1 MSEIFNMTFLYIT
14 LCAFLNIYVYI
25 LVYKK
30 LSNKTKFRFTLEN
43 SFYFLITT
51 CLVTLNNLNNT
62 VYITTPLV
70 SAFIIFIMLKLMFKD
85 SWYKTLCVDGIIILY
100 AFILDPILSII
111 MSLTFTNVIE
121 LNIQAIPKL
130 LISIIFSYIYYFTFY
145 HTKVKILV
153 QYIIETLLKSRK
165 TLIYL
170 YVSILI
176 VNTFNILYGLNY
188 LDYKYYITIILMIM
202 YMVYFAK
209 MFSKEIY
216 NNKMLVIKN
225 KYLNEYLENYEK
237 MSDNYRTLKHNL
249 RNDLYL
255 IKCSKEKDPVI
266 NKMYVKYTDDEN
278 WEGKISG
285 IPSGL
290 QGIIFLKMQYAETKN
305 IKFIVD
311 NKIDENELNE
321 NSQIYLDTC
330 EIVAICLDNAIEA
343 SEETSQKMISMD
355 INKNSSFYLIEITN
369 TFNNRID
376 IDKLGEKNYSTKNR
390 NSGIGLNYIEN
401 LSKSITVKRLI
412 IENIFRTIIKIKKQ
426 EKTVTHK

>member
-1 MSEIFNMTFLYIT
+1 MSEIFNFNFIYYSVCT
-14 LCAFLNIYVYI
+14 FLNIYVYI

-30 LSNKTKFRFTLEN
+30 LSNNTNFKFNLPN
-43 SFYFLITT
+43 ILYMILCIFLVII
-51 CLVTLNNLNNT
+51 NNLKNT
-62 VYITTPLV
+62 IYLITPLV

-130 LISIIFSYIYYFTFY
+130 LITIIFSYIYYFTFY
-145 HTKVKILV
+145 HTKVKDLV

-165 TLIYL
+165 TLLFL

-188 LDYKYYITIILMIM
+188 LDYKYYVTIILMII
-202 YMVYFAK
+202 YMVYFAI

-216 NNKMLVIKN
+216 NNKILSVKN

-237 MSDNYRTLKHNL
+237 MSDNYKTLKHNL

-255 IKCSKEKDPVI
+255 IKCSKEKDAVI
-266 NKMYVKYTDDEN
+266 NKMYEKYTDDEACFS
-278 WEGKISG
+278 KISN

-311 NKIDENELNE
+311 NKIDENELDE

-369 TFNNRID
+369 IFNNRID

-412 IENIFRTIIKIKKQ
+412 IENIFRTIIKVKKQ

>member
-1 MSEIFNMTFLYIT
+1 
-14 LCAFLNIYVYI
+14 
-25 LVYKK
+25 
-30 LSNKTKFRFTLEN
+30 
-43 SFYFLITT
+43 
-51 CLVTLNNLNNT
+51 
-62 VYITTPLV
+62 
-70 SAFIIFIMLKLMFKD
+70 MLKLLFKD
-85 SWYKTLCVDGIIILY
+85 TWYKTICVDGIIILY

-111 MSLTFTNVIE
+111 MSFTFTNVIE

-153 QYIIETLLKSRK
+153 QYIIETLLKSKK

-188 LDYKYYITIILMIM
+188 LDYKYYVTIILMIM
-202 YMVYFAK
+202 YMVYFAT

-216 NNKMLVIKN
+216 NNKMLVVKN

-237 MSDNYRTLKHNL
+237 ISDNYRTLKHNL

-266 NKMYVKYTDDEN
+266 NKMYEKYTDDEN

-285 IPSGL
+285 IPSVL

-305 IKFIVD
+305 IKFMVD
-311 NKIDENELNE
+311 NKIDENELDE

-343 SEETSQKMISMD
+343 SEETDKKLISMD
-355 INKNSSFYLIEITN
+355 INHQESYYIIEITN
-369 TFNNRID
+369 TFKNKLD
-376 IDKLGEKNYSTKNR
+376 IDRLGEKNYSTKNR

-412 IENIFRTIIKIKKQ
+412 IENIFRTIIKVEKE
-426 EKTVTHK
+426 EKTVRHK

>member
-14 LCAFLNIYVYI
+14 LCVFLNIYVYI

-30 LSNKTKFRFTLEN
+30 LSKNTNFRFN
-43 SFYFLITT
+43 FKNMVYFLITT

-70 SAFIIFIMLKLMFKD
+70 SALLIFLMLKLLFKD
-85 SWYKTLCVDGIIILY
+85 TWYKTICVDGVIILY
-100 AFILDPILSII
+100 SFILDPILSII
-111 MSLTFTNVIE
+111 MSITFTNVIE

-130 LISIIFSYIYYFTFY
+130 LITTMFSYIYYFTFY

-153 QYIIETLLKSRK
+153 QYIIETLLKSKK
-165 TLIYL
+165 TVIFL

-188 LDYKYYITIILMIM
+188 LDYKYYVTIILMIM
-202 YMVYFAK
+202 YMVYFAT

-216 NNKMLVIKN
+216 NNKILSVKN

-237 MSDNYRTLKHNL
+237 MSDNYKTLKHNL

-255 IKCSKEKDPVI
+255 IKCSKEKDAVI
-266 NKMYVKYTDDEN
+266 NKMYEKYTDDEN
-278 WEGKISG
+278 WEGKISN

-311 NKIDENELNE
+311 NKIDENELDE

-412 IENIFRTIIKIKKQ
+412 IENIFRTIIKVKKQ

>member
-30 LSNKTKFRFTLEN
+30 LSKKTKFRFTLEN

-70 SAFIIFIMLKLMFKD
+70 SALLIFLMLKLMFKD
-85 SWYKTLCVDGIIILY
+85 SWNKTLCVDGIIILY
-100 AFILDPILSII
+100 AFMLDPILSII

-188 LDYKYYITIILMIM
+188 LDYKYYVTIILMIM
-202 YMVYFAK
+202 YMVYFQRC
-209 MFSKEIY
+209 
-216 NNKMLVIKN
+216 LVK
-225 KYLNEYLENYEK
+225 KYI
-237 MSDNYRTLKHNL
+237 TT
-249 RNDLYL
+249 
-255 IKCSKEKDPVI
+255 KC
-266 NKMYVKYTDDEN
+266 
-278 WEGKISG
+278 
-285 IPSGL
+285 
-290 QGIIFLKMQYAETKN
+290 
-305 IKFIVD
+305 
-311 NKIDENELNE
+311 
-321 NSQIYLDTC
+321 
-330 EIVAICLDNAIEA
+330 
-343 SEETSQKMISMD
+343 
-355 INKNSSFYLIEITN
+355 
-369 TFNNRID
+369 
-376 IDKLGEKNYSTKNR
+376 
-390 NSGIGLNYIEN
+390 
-401 LSKSITVKRLI
+401 
-412 IENIFRTIIKIKKQ
+412 
-426 EKTVTHK
+426 

>member
-1 MSEIFNMTFLYIT
+1 
-14 LCAFLNIYVYI
+14 
-25 LVYKK
+25 
-30 LSNKTKFRFTLEN
+30 
-43 SFYFLITT
+43 
-51 CLVTLNNLNNT
+51 
-62 VYITTPLV
+62 
-70 SAFIIFIMLKLMFKD
+70 
-85 SWYKTLCVDGIIILY
+85 
-100 AFILDPILSII
+100 
-111 MSLTFTNVIE
+111 
-121 LNIQAIPKL
+121 
-130 LISIIFSYIYYFTFY
+130 
-145 HTKVKILV
+145 
-153 QYIIETLLKSRK
+153 
-165 TLIYL
+165 
-170 YVSILI
+170 
-176 VNTFNILYGLNY
+176 
-188 LDYKYYITIILMIM
+188 
-202 YMVYFAK
+202 MVYFAI

-216 NNKMLVIKN
+216 NNKILSVKN

-237 MSDNYRTLKHNL
+237 MSDNYKTLKHNL

-255 IKCSKEKDPVI
+255 IKCSKEKDAVI
-266 NKMYVKYTDDEN
+266 NKMYEKYTDDEACFS
-278 WEGKISG
+278 KISN

-311 NKIDENELNE
+311 NKIDENELDE
-321 NSQIYLDTC
+321 NSQIYLETC

-369 TFNNRID
+369 IFNNRID

-412 IENIFRTIIKIKKQ
+412 IENIFRTIIKVKKQ